1 MSCNTKIP
9 NCLILIHQ
17 LSNYL
22 EGYNRGC
29 HSREGLKFMN
39 NCAFCQKKVLLKFIM
54 TIYNLRATDIA
65 REINISDS
73 LVRKHISGDRQ
84 CPPVDVYIVEKV
96 FGIKI
101 GDCVANGL

>member
-1 MSCNTKIP
+1 M
-9 NCLILIHQ
+9 
-17 LSNYL
+17 
-22 EGYNRGC
+22 
-29 HSREGLKFMN
+29 
-39 NCAFCQKKVLLKFIM
+39 A
-54 TIYNLRATDIA
+54 IYNLRATDIV